1 MPFDMK
7 KLLAESIYERCN
19 AYEEILPQLLKT
31 TSENLIAHSTQ
42 MKDSLKKIEFN
53 LGNFNNKIIERKN
66 KPMTP
71 DDYD

>member
-19 AYEEILPQLLKT
+19 AYEEILPQLLKK

-42 MKDSLKKIEFN
+42 MKD
-53 LGNFNNKIIERKN
+53 
-66 KPMTP
+66 
-71 DDYD
+71 

>member
-19 AYEEILPQLLKT
+19 AYEEILPQQLKT

-42 MKDSLKKIEFN
+42 MKDSPKKKKREIVANVSMLKQ
-53 LGNFNNKIIERKN
+53 
-66 KPMTP
+66 
-71 DDYD
+71 

>member
-42 MKDSLKKIEFN
+42 MKDSS
-53 LGNFNNKIIERKN
+53 KN
-66 KPMTP
+66 KKREIVANVSMLKQ
-71 DDYD
+71 